1 MADRVD
7 NQKASVEAQDPVQAF
22 HRRFY
27 AGDSWKETHWLGVRA
42 LKNPLDLWIYQ
53 EIMHRT
59 RPDTIIETGT
69 HEGGSA
75 LYLASVCDFL
85 GHGQVVSI
93 DVAARAQPE
102 HPRITYIDGDSTD
115 AQTVAQANLGGRTM
129 VVLDSGRSTEHV
141 LAELRAYAPLVS
153 PGCYLIVE
161 DTIIGDEIVGEV
173 TTAPR
178 EAIERFLAEDDAFEL
193 DRECEK
199 FMMTFNSGGYLRRAG
214 AGE

>member
-1 MADRVD
+1 MRV
-7 NQKASVEAQDPVQAF
+7 
-22 HRRFY
+22 
-27 AGDSWKETHWLGVRA
+27 

-53 EIMHRT
+53 EILHRT

-69 HEGGSA
+69 YEGGSA

-115 AQTVAQANLGGRTM
+115 PQTVAQANLGGRTM
-129 VVLDSGRSTEHV
+129 VVLDSDRSTDHV

-153 PGCYLIVE
+153 PAA
-161 DTIIGDEIVGEV
+161 T
-173 TTAPR
+173 
-178 EAIERFLAEDDAFEL
+178 
-193 DRECEK
+193 
-199 FMMTFNSGGYLRRAG
+199 
-214 AGE
+214 